1 MGEIAERCAFL
12 FMRRNGRLPILAGR
26 RVDDGSG
33 EKLLCEECR
42 EEVDAT
48 YETRHH
54 VEDVRGVTVE
64 VDIGHLICQNAGPL
78 SDGLPW
84 SIKGSKSLTALIAIK

>member
-12 FMRRNGRLPILAGR
+12 SMRRNGRLPILAGR

-48 YETRHH
+48 
-54 VEDVRGVTVE
+54 
-64 VDIGHLICQNAGPL
+64 
-78 SDGLPW
+78 
-84 SIKGSKSLTALIAIK
+84 